1 MSGLI
6 ETAIVVLLTTVNIF
20 GQDMEMQEVKIS
32 CYLPTGCKTYS
43 GQVPYV
49 GGCAVNKEHLGQTA
63 MLFDAEYRFVGFYE
77 VNDIGG
83 NRLLK
88 QGRAIDVFQETM
100 TDAKDFIR
108 ENGDHGF
115 VIWLDADG

>member
-1 MSGLI
+1 MI
-6 ETAIVVLLTTVNIF
+6 RAIIAAVYMTTVSIF

-32 CYLPTGCKTYS
+32 CYLPTGNKTYS

-63 MLFDAEYRFVGFYE
+63 MLFDAEYRFLGFWE

-88 QGRAIDVFQETM
+88 QGKAIDIFQETM
-100 TDAKDFIR
+100 DDAKAFIR
-108 ENGDHGF
+108 DNGDHGY
-115 VIWLDADG
+115 VIWLEADG

>member
-1 MSGLI
+1 MIAGVI
-6 ETAIVVLLTTVNIF
+6 AAIYVSAFSIF
-20 GQDMEMQEVKIS
+20 DWQPEEVRFS
-32 CYLPTGCKTYS
+32 CYLPTGNKTYS

-63 MLFDAEYRFVGFYE
+63 MLFDAEYRFIGFFE

-83 NRLLK
+83 NSLLK
-88 QGRAIDVFQETM
+88 QGKAVDIFQETM
-100 TDAKDFIR
+100 TDARAFIS

-115 VIWLDADG
+115 VVWLEADG

>member
-1 MSGLI
+1 MI
-6 ETAIVVLLTTVNIF
+6 AEAITALFVTAFTVF
-20 GQDMEMQEVKIS
+20 DWEPQEVKIS
-32 CYLPTGCKTYS
+32 CYLPTGNRTYS

-63 MLFDAEYRFVGFYE
+63 MLFDAEYRFIGYYE

-83 NRLLK
+83 NSLLK
-88 QGRAIDVFQETM
+88 QGKAIDIFQETM
-100 TDAKDFIR
+100 EDARNFIS

-115 VIWLDADG
+115 VVFIDADG